1 MAITATTIM
10 SVIGVGMSAVGGIQ
24 QGQAQQQQAQF
35 QSDMAARNATIAEQ
49 NAQLAEEEGRE
60 SKKIGYEN
68 AVKKRQEAAGI
79 IGGQRAAQAASGVTV
94 DTGSTLDLNL
104 DTAEK
109 GELDAFAL
117 QDQGA
122 QQDYLKRVEAWNLRE
137 QGTGQQL
144 QSKMYSQA
152 SNNSPWLS
160 AGGSLFSGLSQAGSN
175 YYKMTSGSN
184 TTPKNSTRI
193 GAPQRILDN
202 Y

>member
-1 MAITATTIM
+1 MSGVISATTLGYAALATSI
-10 SVIGVGMSAVGGIQ
+10 IGVGMSAVGSIQ

-109 GELDAFAL
+109 GEIDAFAL

-137 QGTGQQL
+137 QGSGQQL
-144 QSKMYSQA
+144 QSKMYSQMG
-152 SNNSPWLS
+152 NDNSHWLS

-175 YYKMTSGSN
+175 FYTMT
-184 TTPKNSTRI
+184 KKK
-193 GAPQRILDN
+193 
-202 Y
+202 